1 MKNFL
6 DNLLKQN
13 PIQCRI
19 GAQATSF
26 GERETD
32 GAIGPKSSTSC
43 ARARTTSAAA
53 AERTGGGRGLK
64 ITIGRDRY
72 VILRT

>member
-19 GAQATSF
+19 GARATNF

-43 ARARTTSAAA
+43 ARARTKSAAA

-64 ITIGRDRY
+64 ITIDRDRY